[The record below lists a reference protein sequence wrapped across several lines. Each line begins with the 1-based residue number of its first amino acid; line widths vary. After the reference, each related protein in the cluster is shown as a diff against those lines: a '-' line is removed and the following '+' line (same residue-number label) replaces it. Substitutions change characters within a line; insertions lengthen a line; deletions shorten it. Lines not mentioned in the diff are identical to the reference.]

1 MNKIVHLLLFFFV
14 FLGVFVPSAN
24 AAQVYK
30 NTTSIVGAP
39 KVQNGELYFAVS
51 PTALSVKH
59 AKYVKPDFS
68 SPVDIAFVKSKTRV
82 TGFAYKCPGYY
93 TTRLYSDRE
102 GMNMIGYVQ
111 TYVSKGDAS
120 GGGCASITEPTNTPT
135 PPVPKPIHP
144 VPSVDVKVNKVSTE
158 PKKSANYSAPV
169 SEANQKCR
177 EPGETS
183 NWQLVGGSLCC
194 PADWKVWYDHDRNA
208 WVCGDAPSDIT
219 STYCS
224 PGDKYNSAT
233 GKCESTKFE
242 YTGNPGEY
250 PLALESYEKL
260 AINEDVYS
268 VGSGGAS
275 DGGNGEDGGG
285 EESGE
290 GCDLCKIFE
299 CPGWEDYLGTLYDIA
314 DYAIGDVD
322 PPPVPDLP
330 RPSPPN
336 IFDVLN
342 DVEQRNP
349 TKPTGQDGMGDTPFD
364 ATDVKNSAPEI
375 PVREDPTGG
384 FNIVD
389 PLTTLPEDG
398 STAPRPQEEL
408 EDLPYPGGSGNKQ
421 EGIPKPSNSGEH
433 STEVP
438 IPKDPGGSAKPSDTG
453 GSAKYPIP

>member
-1 MNKIVHLLLFFFV
+1 MNKLTYLLFTV
-14 FLGVFVPSAN
+14 IFLGLFMQSAS

-39 KVQNGELYFAVS
+39 TVKNGELYFAVS

-68 SPVDIAFVKSKTRV
+68 SPVDVAVVKSKTRV

-93 TTRLYSDRE
+93 TTRLYADKE
-102 GMNMIGYVQ
+102 GLNLIGYVQ
-111 TYVSKGDAS
+111 TYVSKADAS
-120 GGGCASITEPTNTPT
+120 GSGCAAITEPTNTPT

-144 VPSVDVKVNKVSTE
+144 VPSVDVKVNKTSTE
-158 PKKSANYSAPV
+158 PKKSTNYSAPV
-169 SEANQKCR
+169 SEANKKCR

-194 PADWKVWYDHDRNA
+194 PADWKVWYDHSRDT
-208 WVCGDAPSDIT
+208 WICGDPPSDIA

-224 PGDKYNSAT
+224 PDAKYNATT

-242 YTGNPGEY
+242 YTGSSGDY
-250 PLALESYEKL
+250 PLALESYV

-268 VGSGGAS
+268 VGSGG
-275 DGGNGEDGGG
+275 DGEGGNDGDGGG
-285 EESGE
+285 EEEGGE

-299 CPGWEDYLGTLYDIA
+299 CPGWEEYLGTLRDIA
-314 DYAIGDVD
+314 EFAVGDVE

-336 IFDVLN
+336 IFDILN
-342 DVEQRNP
+342 DVDKRNP

-364 ATDVKNSAPEI
+364 AGDIKKSAPEI

-384 FNIVD
+384 FNIID
-389 PLTTLPEDG
+389 PMSTLPKDG
-398 STAPRPQEEL
+398 STAPKPGSEEIKH
-408 EDLPYPGGSGNKQ
+408 PGGGGEPM
-421 EGIPKPSNSGEH
+421 EGVPKPSGDYNSKVER
-433 STEVP
+433 
-438 IPKDPGGSAKPSDTG
+438 PKDPGGTAKPPDDPG
-453 GSAKYPIP
+453 GKVKHPIP

>member
-14 FLGVFVPSAN
+14 CLAVFVPSAS

-30 NTTSIVGAP
+30 NTTSIVSAP
-39 KVQNGELYFAVS
+39 KVQNGELYFAVA

-59 AKYVKPDFS
+59 AKYVKPDFA
-68 SPVDIAFVKSKTRV
+68 SPVDIAVVKSKTRV

-93 TTRLYSDRE
+93 TSRLYSDRE
-102 GMNMIGYVQ
+102 GMNLIGYVQ
-111 TYVSKGDAS
+111 TYVSKEDVGS
-120 GGGCASITEPTNTPT
+120 NGCASITEPTTTPT
-135 PPVPKPIHP
+135 PPAPKPIHP
-144 VPSVDVKVNKVSTE
+144 VPTVDVKVNKVSSE

-208 WVCGDAPSDIT
+208 WVCGDPPSDIT

-224 PGDKYNSAT
+224 PEAKYNAAT
-233 GKCESTKFE
+233 GKCETTKLE
-242 YTGNPGEY
+242 YVGSSGDY
-250 PLALESYEKL
+250 PLELASYEKL
-260 AINEDVYS
+260 AINEDSYS
-268 VGSGGAS
+268 IGSGGGS
-275 DGGNGEDGGG
+275 DGGNDGDGG
-285 EESGE
+285 EEE
-290 GCDLCKIFE
+290 GGGSCDLCKIFE
-299 CPGWEDYLGTLYDIA
+299 CPGWEDYLGTLRDIA
-314 DYAIGDVD
+314 EFAVGDVE

-364 ATDVKNSAPEI
+364 AQDIKDSAPVI

-389 PLTTLPEDG
+389 PLETLPEDG
-398 STAPRPQEEL
+398 STAPKPENEQL
-408 EDLPYPGGSGNKQ
+408 QYPGGSGKPPT
-421 EGIPKPSNSGEH
+421 EGVPKPNGDYNSKVEIPKNPGGTAKPPDN
-433 STEVP
+433 
-438 IPKDPGGSAKPSDTG
+438 PGGSV
-453 GSAKYPIP
+453 KYPIP

>member
-14 FLGVFVPSAN
+14 CLAVFVPSAN

-39 KVQNGELYFAVS
+39 KVQNGELYFAVA

-59 AKYVKPDFS
+59 AKYVKPDFAT
-68 SPVDIAFVKSKTRV
+68 PVDIAFVKSKTRV
-82 TGFAYKCPGYY
+82 TGFAYKCQGYY
-93 TTRLYSDRE
+93 TTRLYSDRD
-102 GMNMIGYVQ
+102 GLNMIGYVQ
-111 TYVSKGDAS
+111 TYVSKEDAG

-135 PPVPKPIHP
+135 PPAPKPIHP
-144 VPSVDVKVNKVSTE
+144 VPSVDVKVNKVSAE

-224 PGDKYNSAT
+224 PDAKYNATT
-233 GKCESTKFE
+233 GKCETTKFE

-275 DGGNGEDGGG
+275 DGGSGEVGGG

-299 CPGWEDYLGTLYDIA
+299 CPGWEDYLREIA
-314 DYAIGDVD
+314 EFAVGDVE
-322 PPPVPDLP
+322 PPPVPDLE
-330 RPSPPN
+330 RPKTPN
-336 IFDVLN
+336 IFDILN

-349 TKPTGQDGMGDTPFD
+349 AKPTGQDGMGDTPFD

-384 FNIVD
+384 FDIVD

-398 STAPRPQEEL
+398 STAPKPENEQL
-408 EDLPYPGGSGNKQ
+408 QYPGGSGQ
-421 EGIPKPSNSGEH
+421 PPLEGVPKPNGDYNSKVEIPKNPGGTAKPPDN
-433 STEVP
+433 
-438 IPKDPGGSAKPSDTG
+438 PGGSV
-453 GSAKYPIP
+453 KYPIT